1 MALPASEPARP
12 VPATGAHSATR
23 PAVPLPAT
31 PGAAGAAGDDWAR
44 DTADAIERVV
54 QSVRGKTIGPLEKVA
69 RALVFGLLAVIVGIA
84 AAVLGSVALVRVLDV
99 AIPGSVWSAH
109 AITGGIFCLAG
120 LFLWG
125 KRSPKRAEV

>member
-12 VPATGAHSATR
+12 VPAHGASSVAR
-23 PAVPLPAT
+23 ADVPVPEA
-31 PGAAGAAGDDWAR
+31 PGGAGDDWAK

-69 RALVFGLLAVIVGIA
+69 RALVYGLLALIVGIA
-84 AAVLGSVALVRVLDV
+84 AAVLGSVALVRILDV

-120 LFLWG
+120 LFLWH
-125 KRSPKRAEV
+125 KRSAKTVKV

>member
-12 VPATGAHSATR
+12 VPATGAYSPTR
-23 PAVPLPAT
+23 PAVPVPA
-31 PGAAGAAGDDWAR
+31 PGAAGDDWAK

-69 RALVFGLLAVIVGIA
+69 RALVYGLLAVIVGIA

-125 KRSPKRAEV
+125 KRSPKNAKA

>member
-12 VPATGAHSATR
+12 VPATGANSPTR
-23 PAVPLPAT
+23 PAVPLPAP
-31 PGAAGAAGDDWAR
+31 PGAAGHDWAK

-54 QSVRGKTIGPLEKVA
+54 QSVRSKTIGPLEKVA
-69 RALVFGLLAVIVGIA
+69 RALVYGLLAVIVGIA
-84 AAVLGSVALVRVLDV
+84 AAVLGSVALVRALDV

-125 KRSPKRAEV
+125 KRSPKSAKV

>member
-12 VPATGAHSATR
+12 LPATGAHSVAR
-23 PAVPLPAT
+23 ADVPVPEA
-31 PGAAGAAGDDWAR
+31 PGAAGDDWAK

-54 QSVRGKTIGPLEKVA
+54 QSVRGKTIGPLEKAA
-69 RALVFGLLAVIVGIA
+69 RALVYGLLALIVGIA
-84 AAVLGSVALVRVLDV
+84 AAVLGSVALVRILDV

-120 LFLWG
+120 VFLWA
-125 KRSPKRAEV
+125 KRSAKTAKV

>member
-1 MALPASEPARP
+1 MALPASEPARA
-12 VPATGAHSATR
+12 VPATGGHPPTR
-23 PAVPLPAT
+23 ADVPAPRAPD
-31 PGAAGAAGDDWAR
+31 AAGDDWAR

-54 QSVRGKTIGPLEKVA
+54 LSVRGKTIGPLEKLA
-69 RALVFGLLAVIVGIA
+69 RALVYGLLALIVGVA
-84 AAVLGSVALVRVLDV
+84 AAVLGSVAMVRILDV

-125 KRSPKRAEV
+125 KRTAKTAKA